1 MIMWF
6 LRAGVTPSRLNLV
19 ARHPGSDRPLGM
31 VAGRIGFEIDG
42 SVGGFF
48 VTPREF
54 SLIARGR
61 FA

>member
-1 MIMWF
+1 
-6 LRAGVTPSRLNLV
+6 
-19 ARHPGSDRPLGM
+19 M
-31 VAGRIGFEIDG
+31 VAGRIGFEIGG

-61 FA
+61 LA